1 MKIRTDEV
9 NPSQFTDDMIT
20 YVEDTKQLLEL
31 MSEYRKT
38 SRYRIKIFLNQ
49 CENQNYLNS
58 YIPAAK
64 HWNTNF
70 F

>member
-38 SRYRIKIFLNQ
+38 SRYRIKIF
-49 CENQNYLNS
+49 
-58 YIPAAK
+58 
-64 HWNTNF
+64 
-70 F
+70 